1 MWVKKCPSYV
11 WSFFKMHMS
20 LQYALSLHSLS
31 PVPAPLQGNSRKGQ
45 FPGKGVISYR
55 VILMEESI
63 EANIEWGFLA
73 VRDRTLTTTASLSR
87 GLTSGP
93 LAKSFIC

>member
-1 MWVKKCPSYV
+1 M
-11 WSFFKMHMS
+11 
-20 LQYALSLHSLS
+20 
-31 PVPAPLQGNSRKGQ
+31 
-45 FPGKGVISYR
+45 ISYR